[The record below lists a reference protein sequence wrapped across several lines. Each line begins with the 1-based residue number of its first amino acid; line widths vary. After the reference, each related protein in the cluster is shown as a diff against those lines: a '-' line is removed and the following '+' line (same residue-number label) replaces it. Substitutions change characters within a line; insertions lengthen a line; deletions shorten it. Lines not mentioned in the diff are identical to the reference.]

1 MEEPGRLQSIGS
13 QRVGHDRVTDH
24 IHTHLSSNRG
34 FTLRNPYHGNKG
46 ISSNGYA
53 SVAKNMPSITALE
66 GNCKKTS
73 LSWRTSE
80 SLLMGMV
87 D

>member
-24 IHTHLSSNRG
+24 IHTHLSGNRG
-34 FTLRNPYHGNKG
+34 FTLRNPYLGNKG
-46 ISSNGYA
+46 ISTKGYA
-53 SVAKNMPSITALE
+53 SVAKNMPCITALG

-73 LSWRTSE
+73 LSWRPSE